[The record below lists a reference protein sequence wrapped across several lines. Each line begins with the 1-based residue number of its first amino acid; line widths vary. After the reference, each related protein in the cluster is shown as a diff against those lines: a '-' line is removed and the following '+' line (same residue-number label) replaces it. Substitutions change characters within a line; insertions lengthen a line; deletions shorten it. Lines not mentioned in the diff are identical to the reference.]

1 MDLAAI
7 FNVEDVFDVCG
18 DKETG
23 ELGDSFLL
31 KPGQLVLAFT
41 LEYIDRHGWKAVVP
55 QLDQVSLSIRQRLQ
69 YMLLLK
75 DHRDQKYFTIGH
87 MLSDFTQ
94 VKRYATC
101 LLRDFEAN
109 HNQH

>member
-41 LEYIDRHGWKAVVP
+41 LEYIDQHGWKAVVP
-55 QLDQVSLSIRQRLQ
+55 
-69 YMLLLK
+69 
-75 DHRDQKYFTIGH
+75 
-87 MLSDFTQ
+87 
-94 VKRYATC
+94 
-101 LLRDFEAN
+101 
-109 HNQH
+109 